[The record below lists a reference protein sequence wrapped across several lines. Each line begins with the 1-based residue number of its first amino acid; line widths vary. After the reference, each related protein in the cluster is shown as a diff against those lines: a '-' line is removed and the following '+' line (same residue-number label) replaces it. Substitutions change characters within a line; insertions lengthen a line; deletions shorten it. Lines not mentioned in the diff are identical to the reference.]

1 MAIGPIDYSID
12 VGNAVSNALQGFRG
26 GFNIGN
32 VLQQRQLQQEQ
43 QAAQQQAAARMQA
56 DLSAVASNPNASG
69 ADYAGLMTR
78 YPQLSENLKRSWDV
92 LNGEQRQAKLDQASQ
107 VYSALQSGKPEIAK
121 DYLNGLADAA
131 QNSGNARELAG
142 LQSIIR
148 QIDMDPNAAKT
159 SIGMALVS
167 QAGPEKFSEAFG
179 KFGAEQRAQ
188 DLAPAEL
195 KQKQAE
201 ATIKAEEAKTAPQ
214 KFLLDLEQK
223 GWDIKKTQEDIR
235 SSKEGTRLRAMEVA
249 LSKER
254 NDISRQE
261 LQQKIDDAREK
272 QVEKLREKVST
283 AESAAASI
291 DNLSNTVDRILK
303 NPSLDSVVGS
313 LQGRAPAF
321 LSDEAAS
328 AIALIDQLGSQAF
341 IAQIPQMKGTGSL
354 SEKEGDKLQASLQ
367 NLSRVQGEKQF
378 RENLGEVQRLMA
390 KARDRL
396 SKSTGIPLGGP
407 DRPNAPKQ
415 GAEFSGGAAQSAPPS
430 AQQQRNI
437 VVDF

>member
-12 VGNAVSNALQGFRG
+12 VGNAVGNALQGFQG
-26 GFNIGN
+26 GFSIGN
-32 VLQQRQLQQEQ
+32 ALQQRQLQQEQ

-56 DLSAVASNPNASG
+56 DLSAVAGNPNASG

-78 YPQLSENLKRSWDV
+78 YPQLSENLKRGWDV
-92 LNGEQRQAKLDQASQ
+92 LNENQKQEKLTQSGQ
-107 VYSALQSGKPEIAK
+107 VYAALQAGKPEVAK
-121 DYLNGLADAA
+121 GYLKDLADGAANSGDQKMAAGLNGL
-131 QNSGNARELAG
+131 
-142 LQSIIR
+142 IKM
-148 QIDMDPNAAKT
+148 IDIDPSAAKT
-159 SIGMALVS
+159 SVGMMLVS

-188 DLAPAEL
+188 DLAPEEL
-195 KQKQAE
+195 KQKRAE

-214 KFLLDLEQK
+214 KFLLELEQK

-272 QVEKLREKVST
+272 QVEKLREKVSS
-283 AESAAASI
+283 AESAASSI

-303 NPSLDSVVGS
+303 NPELSSVVGS
-313 LQGRAPAF
+313 IQGRAPAIF
-321 LSDEAAS
+321 SDEAAN
-328 AIALIDQLGSQAF
+328 AISLIEQLGSQAF

-378 RENLGEVQRLMA
+378 RYNLEEVQRLMA
-390 KARDRL
+390 KARERL
-396 SKSTGIPLGGP
+396 SKSTGMPLSAP
-407 DRPNAPKQ
+407 DRPNAPSRTTNV
-415 GAEFSGGAAQSAPPS
+415 GAPGASAPT
-430 AQQQRNI
+430 QQRNV